1 MALIKTPTP
10 GVPTTK
16 TNNKPRPPERVEE
29 IMKKLINL
37 MLALL
42 LVQLCTSCV
51 VYKKPVTGGR
61 AYVQPPIHAPACA
74 QGHRPAP
81 PPQYGVPLNAR
92 SIMAGFARQV
102 LVGTTQQCVPQGYG
116 RQQLH
121 MQQPCGRAPQ
131 QYGRGYDPY
140 YANYMRGYGGPPVQ
154 PYSQG
159 SGGYTNFPYPYY
171 AYPRRTP

>member
-1 MALIKTPTP
+1 
-10 GVPTTK
+10 
-16 TNNKPRPPERVEE
+16 
-29 IMKKLINL
+29 MKKLINL

-51 VYKKPVTGGR
+51 VYKKPATGGR
-61 AYVQPPIHAPACA
+61 AYIQPPIHAPACA

-92 SIMAGFARQV
+92 SILAGIVRQV
-102 LVGTTQQCVPQGYG
+102 LVPQQCAPQGYG
-116 RQQLH
+116 QQPYR
-121 MQQPCGRAPQ
+121 QQPCGYGQQQMRPQPYGYAPQ
-131 QYGRGYDPY
+131 QYGGGYDPY

-159 SGGYTNFPYPYY
+159 SGGYTNYPYPYY
-171 AYPRRTP
+171 KYPRRTP